1 MLSFFWGVDHPLG
14 PSAYAA
20 CPVLMMMMMMV
31 VSSICIHITATR
43 SAGHIRMCI
52 RIWLT
57 ELG

>member
-20 CPVLMMMMMMV
+20 CPVLMMMMMV
-31 VSSICIHITATR
+31 VSSTCIHITVTC
-43 SAGHIRMCI
+43 SAGHTHMYI